1 MLFKMNLFI
10 FSRSLAIL
18 TSLLNNSAGLASR
31 HTGDQSPKGVF
42 FMADCKG
49 ALNRASLKQGS
60 NEPLHPLKV
69 SNERGF
75 WGIERYAVPV

>member
-1 MLFKMNLFI
+1 MARYFYAFTTGAEVVYTKCVYF
-10 FSRSLAIL
+10 
-18 TSLLNNSAGLASR
+18 TDAGLASR

-49 ALNRASLKQGS
+49 ALNRASLEQGS

>member
-31 HTGDQSPKGVF
+31 KGLGDQSPKGVF
-42 FMADCKG
+42 LWLIARGWRNATSFK
-49 ALNRASLKQGS
+49 SL
-60 NEPLHPLKV
+60 L
-69 SNERGF
+69 
-75 WGIERYAVPV
+75 